1 MEPHPHI
8 TFVSLKF
15 GNIDLSITNE
25 IVLIWAAAA
34 ITLLI
39 FMVTARRLAASATS
53 TSRFTMLTEASLA
66 FVKGDVAEAFLGHHA
81 RRWFPFI
88 AALFFFILFCNL
100 IGKIPVPWFI
110 VTPTGNINLTAALAI
125 LVFVVAQAV
134 GLYKMGLVT
143 YCKRK
148 FLLPGAPLWVQP
160 LAIIIMPIVLLAEPF
175 SLAVRLFANMTAG
188 HSVVAVVSGFGI
200 AFAASETLWIKP
212 LAALPFVFVVVMLGF
227 ELFIALIQAFIFA
240 LLSALY
246 LSESLED
253 HH

>member
-1 MEPHPHI
+1 MGEHPHI
-8 TFVSLKF
+8 TFLHLKF

-34 ITLLI
+34 LTMLILL
-39 FMVTARRLAASATS
+39 VTARKLTASATG
-53 TSRFTMLTEASLA
+53 TSRFTMLTESLID
-66 FVKGDVAEAFLGHHA
+66 FVRGDVAEAFLGHHA
-81 RRWFPFI
+81 KRWFPFI
-88 AALFFFILFCNL
+88 AALFFFILFSNL
-100 IGKIPVPWFI
+100 IGKIPLPWFI
-110 VTPTGNINLTAALAI
+110 VTPTGNVNVTATLAI

-134 GLYKMGLVT
+134 GLYKMGLIT

-188 HSVVAVVSGFGI
+188 HQVIAVVSGFGLL
-200 AFAASETLWIKP
+200 FAASETIWVKP
-212 LAALPFVFVVVMLGF
+212 LAVLPFVFVVVMLAF

-246 LSESLED
+246 LSESLEE